1 VSSSSRGGVY
11 QRIERERERER
22 ERETSEIQ
30 ELHPGLAQGLN
41 KFHQPIRAEL
51 GITPG
56 GIGTAVPHI
65 CGAAL
70 LVS

>member
-1 VSSSSRGGVY
+1 VVVVY
-11 QRIERERERER
+11 IKGEREREREKR
-22 ERETSEIQ
+22 TRHSEIQ
-30 ELHPGLAQGLN
+30 ELHPELAQGLN

-56 GIGTAVPHI
+56 GIGTAVPHT

-70 LVS
+70 LLS